1 MTDACGTLATLA
13 ALHRLRV
20 IRCTGATLS
29 PTERYAAL
37 GLVEDSHRH
46 VLRKS
51 AGQAYVAAQGMRPEL
66 ESASTA
72 IVALFRGER
81 LVGFVAHRC
90 SNEETLHVRYLL
102 ELHLLERFRR
112 RGLGRALVEEA
123 RAVGEQ
129 AGACGIMLTCDAR
142 NRPAMQFY
150 AEIGFVRSPCSPSVL
165 LTRQATE
172 RMRDEDGNEHELL
185 VLLWGEGSFDT
196 LLARA
201 GEAAADLQRV
211 AVAVGG
217 KRPAPPIKVSQG
229 DGAEVDETCPRQA
242 GDRPRGGVGQS
253 CAAQGAA
260 PPLKAI
266 KRAVEGENAGGG
278 GERALATRE
287 QPLC

>member
-150 AEIGFVRSPCSPSVL
+150 AEIGFVMSPCSPSVL

-185 VLLWGEGSFDT
+185 VLLWGEGSFAPVRPPQTFNAWLSPSEASDRRLRSRYHKVT
-196 LLARA
+196 VQRWTRRARDKQVT
-201 GEAAADLQRV
+201 DLE
-211 AVAVGG
+211 GG
-217 KRPAPPIKVSQG
+217 SG
-229 DGAEVDETCPRQA
+229 
-242 GDRPRGGVGQS
+242 
-253 CAAQGAA
+253 
-260 PPLKAI
+260 
-266 KRAVEGENAGGG
+266 RAV
-278 GERALATRE
+278 RRRVRR
-287 QPLC
+287 PH